1 MAAQINEK
9 ESNRNESR
17 KLSDQVIR
25 HIQKLILDGE
35 LSEGDKLPPERE
47 MTERFGIGRPAL
59 REALKSLE
67 MLGLVERQHGRGNFI
82 VNNIQSSYFEPLS
95 LSFVLSHGTAQE
107 LYDMRLCL
115 ETYAVRKAAEAAAP
129 TDILA
134 LRSNLKQMMAAEEPS
149 SKAAFDRSFH
159 LEIVRMAGNVLLYN
173 TMENLSYLMDR
184 FIESS
189 VRLSYFEGD
198 SIENIY
204 SEHGAILIAV
214 EHHDPQAAAEAMQN
228 HLGNIKV
235 PMIHDGEG
243 SET

>member
-1 MAAQINEK
+1 MAEYINEK
-9 ESNRNESR
+9 TSENK

-25 HIQKLILDGE
+25 HIQQMILDGE

-47 MTERFGIGRPAL
+47 MTERFSIGRPAL

-82 VNNIQSSYFEPLS
+82 VNNIQASYFEPLS
-95 LSFVLSHGTAQE
+95 LSFILSHGTQQE
-107 LYDMRLCL
+107 LYEMSSCL
-115 ETYAVRKAAEAAAP
+115 ELFAVRKAADTASP

-134 LRSNLKQMMAAEEPS
+134 LRSNLKQMMAAEDAS
-149 SKAAFDRSFH
+149 SKAVFDRGFH
-159 LEIVRMAGNVLLYN
+159 LEIVRIAGNTLLYN

-184 FIESS
+184 FIERS

-204 SEHGAILIAV
+204 KEHEAIISAI
-214 EHHDPQAAAEAMQN
+214 EHRSAQTAEDAMKK
-228 HLGNIKV
+228 HLGKINV
-235 PMIHDGEG
+235 PMINDAINAK
-243 SET
+243 

>member
-1 MAAQINEK
+1 MAEYINGNDK
-9 ESNRNESR
+9 LESK

-25 HIQKLILDGE
+25 HIQKMILDGE

-67 MLGLVERQHGRGNFI
+67 MLGLVERHHGRGNFI

-95 LSFVLSHGTAQE
+95 LSFMLSHGTTQE
-107 LYDMRLCL
+107 IYEMRRCL
-115 ETYAVRKAAEAAAP
+115 ETFAVRKAAETASS

-134 LRSNLKQMMAAEEPS
+134 LRGNLKQMMAAES
-149 SKAAFDRSFH
+149 TSAKADFDRGFH
-159 LEIVRMAGNVLLYN
+159 LEITRIAGNILLYN
-173 TMENLSYLMDR
+173 TIENLSYLMNR
-184 FIESS
+184 FIERS

-198 SIENIY
+198 SIDNIY
-204 SEHGAILIAV
+204 KEHGAIISAV
-214 EHHDPQAAAEAMQN
+214 EHHDPAAALKAMEI

-235 PMIHDGEG
+235 SMIDDDAV
-243 SET
+243 SVK